1 MTFFE
6 EDKHLRIRKEESD
19 KINYIVSKMQDKY
32 ENESHFIRC
41 AVIRLIAAEMI
52 ELRKRS

>member
-1 MTFFE
+1 MTFFDE
-6 EDKHLRIRKEESD
+6 TKQIRIRKEESD
-19 KINYIVSKMQDKY
+19 KINYLVSKMQDKY

-52 ELRKRS
+52 ELRKRN

>member
-1 MTFFE
+1 MSFFQE
-6 EDKHLRIRKEESD
+6 EKHLRIRKEESE

-41 AVIRLIAAEMI
+41 AVIRLIALEMI
-52 ELRKRS
+52 ELRKR